1 MDYDDNPLIICMCGR
16 KKGVNPDSTLKNEQS
31 PSQMAWRRFGPYNF
45 FHTSS
50 STHQNLW
57 TDLDV

>member
-1 MDYDDNPLIICMCGR
+1 MNYDDNPLIIHIYGHI
-16 KKGVNPDSTLKNEQS
+16 KGVNPDSTLKNERS
-31 PSQMAWRRFGPYNF
+31 PSQMAWRRFGLYNF

-57 TDLDV
+57 TDLNV